1 MRKKVEEVL
10 KDPPELGPS
19 GQHLLEIL
27 DITEKSHCAQ
37 KDWLRS
43 VTVEAGKE
51 QRRRILV
58 QRQKETDIRL
68 VQLKVVAENGPKVKA
83 RKQQSI
89 YTFCQTTVKQTGNE
103 KGTIEKEHMKK
114 GQQQE
119 ASENVPKVNINRQ
132 QSIEKFPQTLHTR
145 DNKRKNKYGSKKSR
159 QR

>member
-1 MRKKVEEVL
+1 M
-10 KDPPELGPS
+10 
-19 GQHLLEIL
+19 
-27 DITEKSHCAQ
+27 
-37 KDWLRS
+37 
-43 VTVEAGKE
+43 
-51 QRRRILV
+51 
-58 QRQKETDIRL
+58 

-103 KGTIEKEHMKK
+103 KGTIEKEHMQK

-132 QSIEKFPQTLHTR
+132 QSIETFLQTLHTR

-159 QR
+159 QRQDVSEKRPKENLSTHQSQQKMFQSLVENANMGKTEDRHIHQV